1 MLSKCANPACAKRFR
16 YFHEGKL
23 FRMAVSVEN
32 GGDPEAGTKKS
43 SDRIEFF
50 WLCDQCRTELTL
62 TFKVG
67 MGVTTVPLAPATL
80 AAAS

>member
-1 MLSKCANPACAKRFR
+1 MLSKCANPACSKRFR

-23 FRMAVSVEN
+23 FRMAVVA
-32 GGDPEAGTKKS
+32 DPDERLGSGVKKTS
-43 SDRIEFF
+43 WRNEFF
-50 WLCDQCRTELTL
+50 WLCDDCKTELTL

-67 MGVTTVPLAPATL
+67 TGVIPVPLAGATF

>member
-23 FRMAVSVEN
+23 FRMAVSAESD
-32 GGDPEAGTKKS
+32 GDPGAGMKKS
-43 SDRIEFF
+43 SERIEFF
-50 WLCDQCRTELTL
+50 WLCDACKTELTL

-67 MGVTTVPLAPATL
+67 MGVTTVNLLPATL